1 MYLSRKIACLNQ
13 IDFSLPL
20 SSSFFDFIIIY

>member
-13 IDFSLPL
+13 IDFLPL
-20 SSSFFDFIIIY
+20 SSSFADFVIIY